1 MEEEKE
7 NPKADILYLNNKIE
21 NFELSFNLS
30 EFRLKLKKLFHLESK
45 ENNDIIIIY
54 IMLQKKEKETIE
66 EYVEVKTDE
75 DYKLMLD
82 RIESNKIKDN
92 SILIETDRLC
102 GEISRMIPKS
112 FEDEIQC
119 VVSAELEAASERI
132 KKYLSGNKNCIPNSQ
147 NTEKKECSKCNQIIT
162 GNIFRSVIDIEENI
176 YCEKCSYLKRE
187 PVFIIH

>member
-21 NFELSFNLS
+21 NYELSFNLS
-30 EFRLKLKKLFHLESK
+30 EFRLKLKKLFHFESK
-45 ENNDIIIIY
+45 ENNDIIVIY
-54 IMLQKKEKETIE
+54 IILQKKDKETIE

-82 RIESNKIKDN
+82 RIESKKIKDN
-92 SILIETDRLC
+92 SILIETDRLY
-102 GEISRMIPKS
+102 GEVSRMIPKS

-119 VVSAELEAASERI
+119 VVDAELEAASERI
-132 KKYLSGNKNCIPNSQ
+132 KKYLSGNKNCIPDCQ
-147 NTEKKECSKCNQIIT
+147 NPQKKKCSNCNEDIK
-162 GNIFRSVIDIEENI
+162 GNIFRSVIDIDEKI
-176 YCEKCSYLKRE
+176 WCEKCSYLKKE